1 MKNLRN
7 KIDEANNTE
16 RYAKYIA
23 NEFGLF
29 CIHGDGMERLFFN
42 VLYGGLSNKKRQD
55 SSNKKGDAVI
65 IIETLTNY

>member
-42 VLYGGLSNKKRQD
+42 VLYGGLSNKKR
-55 SSNKKGDAVI
+55 
-65 IIETLTNY
+65 